1 MAYKLGFVMEQTL
14 GHITHGKNFQQQMAN
29 DPDVIPTWMPV
40 TFLDGADR
48 WDKVPVV
55 KNNWTVRSSIRA
67 REKVRQALRSTKL
80 DGLFYH
86 SQVTALF
93 SQQLMADIPTVVS
106 LDATPLNF
114 DRIGVQYDHRPS
126 RFALLESFK
135 NVLNKR
141 TFKQARR
148 IVIWN
153 ELGKKSLVEEYGV
166 EADKVVVIP
175 PGIDLDKWKFTR
187 TAGAQRP
194 VRLLFVGG
202 DFKRKGGETLLE
214 AFRTSLMQDCEL
226 DIVTRDQVN
235 LDGLT
240 GVRVHRLGPNSPE
253 LMQLFAHADI
263 FTFPTLADMLP
274 LALMEAAASGL
285 PVITTDVGALAEM
298 VQNGVT
304 GFVVPM
310 NDANALAEATLR
322 LVRDSQLRRDMCVA
336 ARKTAEEKY
345 SASKNYARVLD
356 VCKTCV
362 DAG

>member
-1 MAYKLGFVMEQTL
+1 MEQTL
-14 GHITHGKNFQQQMAN
+14 GHVTHGKNFHQWIAN

-40 TFLDGADR
+40 SFLDSQDR

-55 KNNWTVRSSIRA
+55 KSNWTVRSSIRA
-67 REKVRQALRSTKL
+67 REQVLAALRATKL
-80 DGLFYH
+80 DGLFFH
-86 SQVTALF
+86 SQVTAMF
-93 SQQLMADIPTVVS
+93 SHQLMVDIPTVVS

-114 DRIGVQYDHRPS
+114 DRIGAQYDHRPS

-153 ELGKKSLVEEYGV
+153 ELGKESLVKEYGV
-166 EADKVVVIP
+166 DANKVVVIP

-187 TAGAQRP
+187 GAESQRP

-202 DFKRKGGETLLE
+202 DFRRKGGETLME
-214 AFRTSLMQDCEL
+214 AFRTSLTRDCEL
-226 DIVTRDQVN
+226 DIVTREDVDTQ
-235 LDGLT
+235 GLT

-253 LMQLFAHADI
+253 LMQLFARADI

-274 LALMEAAASGL
+274 LALMEALASGL
-285 PVITTDVGALAEM
+285 PVITTAVGALAEM
-298 VQNGVT
+298 VQDGVT
-304 GFVVPM
+304 GFVVPPG
-310 NDANALAEATLR
+310 DANALAEATLR
-322 LVRDSQLRRDMCVA
+322 LVRDPQLRSDMCVA
-336 ARKTAEEKY
+336 ARRTAEQKF
-345 SASKNYARVLD
+345 SASTNYAQVLQ